1 MYIFLIILTLLM
13 CAIMVL
19 VILSQESKG
28 GASGQFTGGQSNQM
42 IGAPQKMQPLER
54 ITWASITGIFL
65 VVIFS
70 NFFVGGGGKSI
81 LDNNNIK
88 EAQKSK
94 GSTPKANEKPAEKPT
109 EKKADEKK

>member
-1 MYIFLIILTLLM
+1 MYIFLIILALLM
-13 CAIMVL
+13 CGLMVL

-28 GASGQFTGGQSNQM
+28 GASAQFSGGQANQM

-54 ITWASITGIFL
+54 MTWAMMTGIFV

-70 NFFVGGGGKSI
+70 NFFVGGGGKNI

-88 EAQKSK
+88 EAQKTK
-94 GSTPKANEKPAEKPT
+94 TTTPKKTE
-109 EKKADEKK
+109 EKK